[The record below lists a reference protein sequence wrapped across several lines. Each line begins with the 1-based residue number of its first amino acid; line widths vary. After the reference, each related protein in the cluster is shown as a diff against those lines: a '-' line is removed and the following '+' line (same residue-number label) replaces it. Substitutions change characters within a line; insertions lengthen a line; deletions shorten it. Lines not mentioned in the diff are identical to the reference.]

1 MRDPAA
7 LARAA
12 LAAFASGDT
21 ANAGEFI
28 APSYANLESADRSSA
43 RGVTEFRETV
53 AWFHRSFANL
63 RYEEVA
69 MAATADEAIAWV
81 VLSGHHV
88 RPFLGLPA
96 DGRGFAVE
104 QVHLFR
110 CAEGRLIGHRAVR
123 DDLRLLL
130 RLGARLVLPDGGPL
144 QVHQRAGGAPITGRR
159 RTRAG

>member
-21 ANAGEFI
+21 AEAESFI
-28 APSYANLESADRSSA
+28 APSYANLESGDRSEA
-43 RGVTEFRETV
+43 RGPAEFRATV
-53 AWFHRSFANL
+53 AWIHRSFADL

-69 MAATADEAIAWV
+69 ILADEAQVIAWA
-81 VLSGHHV
+81 VLHGRHV
-88 RPFLGLPA
+88 RPFFGVPA
-96 DGRGFAVE
+96 DGRSFAVE

-110 CAEGRLIGHRAVR
+110 CADGRLTGHRAVR

-130 RLGARLVLPDGGPL
+130 RLGARIVLPDGSKLP
-144 QVHQRAGGAPITGRR
+144 VHHRAAT
-159 RTRAG
+159 